1 MGVEKWTGEL
11 MRDNI
16 GFKVKAGFEKQN
28 ESGFMVHGGYGF
40 GETGERPG
48 TADLMGGARCG
59 WSTDDGVVG

>member
-1 MGVEKWTGEL
+1 

-16 GFKVKAGFEKQN
+16 GFKVEAGFEEQN

-40 GETGERPG
+40 GRKGERPG